1 MECPVTTFFLT
12 QPVSRLAGEVPG
24 AAQIFRASGLRL
36 ARLGNLALNEASIAA
51 GIPPRR
57 MSTCIAS
64 VARSTILS
72 APNSYRE
79 LPPYIISRYHQPHRA
94 EIAWLLSAIA
104 AAKKLGHVPFCLVEI
119 ICETA
124 SSMLTHM
131 DTEEAHVFPQL
142 AYNPTQNTRSRVE
155 DHDQLVAKLID
166 WQMRVDDILDDRVVS
181 KGATTVIAERVQTLL
196 DQIVVH
202 FHLEAT
208 FLYT

>member
-1 MECPVTTFFLT
+1 MTTFFLT

-24 AAQIFRASGLRL
+24 AAQIFRASGLKL
-36 ARLGNLALNEASIAA
+36 AHLGNLALNEASIAA

-64 VARSTILS
+64 VARSTVLS
-72 APNSYRE
+72 APNSYMD
-79 LPPYIISRYHQPHRA
+79 LPPYIISRYHQPHRV
-94 EIAWLLSAIA
+94 EITWLLSAIA
-104 AAKKLGHVPFCLVEI
+104 AAKKVGYLPFALVEVI
-119 ICETA
+119 FELA
-124 SSMLTHM
+124 SSMLNHM
-131 DTEEAHVFPQL
+131 DTEEAQIFPQL
-142 AYNPTQNTRSRVE
+142 AYDPTHATRRRVE

-166 WQMRVDDILDDRVVS
+166 WQMRVDDILGDRVAD
-181 KGATTVIAERVQTLL
+181 KGATTVIAERLLILL